1 MLVWKNNDE
10 LVESLLEILNDN
22 FKIRSDSDD
31 GVRRTHDMKLKESE
45 TLGNYCA
52 KLGAPFSIATETP
65 VINTN
70 INKRVDAQVSMITK
84 FVEYNGT
91 V

>member
-1 MLVWKNNDE
+1 
-10 LVESLLEILNDN
+10 
-22 FKIRSDSDD
+22 
-31 GVRRTHDMKLKESE
+31 MKLKESE

-70 INKRVDAQVSMITK
+70 INKRVDAQVSMITE